1 MNETLV
7 VIVRSVIGFFSLLI
21 FTRMLGKQQ
30 ISQLTF
36 FDYIL
41 GITIGS
47 IAASLTTDLTSR
59 AWPHWVGL
67 FVWAFLVYILQK
79 ISLRWH
85 KASVYIG
92 GEPTIVI
99 MKGKIMEGVMKKMRY
114 RASDLLEQLRRE
126 GVFDIQEVEYAILE
140 TDGKFSVLKKSQHQ
154 PVTPGDLGI
163 TTPYQGLSTELIYDG
178 QLFKKNLKQV
188 EKDEE
193 WLQSQLRARG
203 FGSYREVFLAVID
216 ASGNLFVDGYNDPM
230 QNMHDISDFDE
241 LES

>member
-7 VIVRSVIGFFSLLI
+7 VIVRAIIGFFSLLI

-47 IAASLTTDLTSR
+47 IAATLTTDLTSR

-67 FVWAFLVYILQK
+67 FAWAFLVYIIQLITLK
-79 ISLRWH
+79 WR
-85 KASVYIG
+85 KASVYIA
-92 GEPTIVI
+92 GEPTIII
-99 MKGKIMEGVMKKMRY
+99 MNGKVMEGVMKKLRY

-126 GVFDIQEVEYAILE
+126 GVFDIKEVEYAILE

-154 PVTPGDLGI
+154 PVTPNDLGI
-163 TTPYQGLSTELIYDG
+163 TTPYKGLSTELIYDG
-178 QLFKKNLKQV
+178 QLFKTNLKQV
-188 EKDEE
+188 DKDEE
-193 WLQSQLRARG
+193 WLKNQLRARG

-216 ASGNLFVDGYNDPM
+216 ASGNLFVDGYDDPM
-230 QNMHDISDFDE
+230 NHMTDISDYDD
-241 LES
+241 LE